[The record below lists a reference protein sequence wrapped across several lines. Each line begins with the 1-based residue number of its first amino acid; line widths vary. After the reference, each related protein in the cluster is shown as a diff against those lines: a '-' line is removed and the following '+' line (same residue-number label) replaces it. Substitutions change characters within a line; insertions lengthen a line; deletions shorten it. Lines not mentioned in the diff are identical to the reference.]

1 MVLSCGLVYVCIVYV
16 NPVMLLRCN
25 LYCTKFSDP
34 DISVRIVTTE
44 RLYHDTSAPA
54 VAGVALGGGGP
65 HGHPGNIKPGGL
77 LAFRNNVRK

>member
-1 MVLSCGLVYVCIVYV
+1 MYVLYV

-44 RLYHDTSAPA
+44 SLYRVMTLLLPLWLVSLW
-54 VAGVALGGGGP
+54 VAG
-65 HGHPGNIKPGGL
+65 GHM
-77 LAFRNNVRK
+77 VTQVT